1 MRKNNC
7 NILRKRNVA
16 VTKREFLSYYLK
28 ITMHKTHSGT
38 QIAMQN
44 NTKNSPKIATR
55 IYTNNATQNSKFS
68 VALLFY
74 LLVIEYKI

>member
-1 MRKNNC
+1 M
-7 NILRKRNVA
+7 
-16 VTKREFLSYYLK
+16 K

-55 IYTNNATQNSKFS
+55 IYTNNATQNTKFS
-68 VALLFY
+68 VALFY